1 MEIDDI
7 EKTTDTTNVIIKKST
22 FNKLIIGI
30 VAIAI
35 ISAFFVGYFVG
46 VNSVEPEQIY
56 IRNAEE
62 VLGTTENK
70 QITKPQT
77 VLVSIDDDP
86 MIGNPNAPITI
97 IEFSDFQCPFC
108 KRFHSDTLPL
118 IQTNYI
124 DTGKVNFVYR
134 DFPITGS
141 HPNAL
146 PAALAAECADAQ
158 KKFWPYHDKI
168 FQNQNKWKDLE
179 LTQAVTLFK
188 QYASELKLNEDN
200 FGTCLD
206 SGKYFDEI
214 KNDYRDGQNYG
225 IDGTPGFFIGNDKLG
240 YTKVSGAQPYQ
251 IFQTV
256 LDEVLAK

>member
-1 MEIDDI
+1 MELDDI
-7 EKTTDTTNVIIKKST
+7 EKTTDTNVVIKKST
-22 FNKLIIGI
+22 FNKLIIGG

-35 ISAFFVGYFVG
+35 ISVFFVGYFVG
-46 VNSVEPEQIY
+46 INSVEPEQIY
-56 IRNAEE
+56 IRNAED

-70 QITKPQT
+70 QATSPQT
-77 VLVSIDDDP
+77 ISVSIDDDP

-97 IEFSDFQCPFC
+97 MEFSDFQCPFC

-124 DTGKVNFVYR
+124 DTGKVNFIYR
-134 DFPITGS
+134 DFPIQSS

-146 PAALAAECADAQ
+146 PAALAAECADDQ

-168 FQNQNKWKDLE
+168 FQNQGQWKDLE
-179 LTQAVTLFK
+179 LNQAVNLFK
-188 QYASELKLNEDN
+188 QYAGELQLNEDE

-206 SGKYFDEI
+206 SGKYLDEVN
-214 KNDYRDGQNYG
+214 NDYQDGQKYG
-225 IDGTPGFFIGNDKLG
+225 IEGTPGFFIGNDKLG
-240 YTKVSGAQPYQ
+240 YAKVSGAKPYQ
-251 IFQTV
+251 SFQAV